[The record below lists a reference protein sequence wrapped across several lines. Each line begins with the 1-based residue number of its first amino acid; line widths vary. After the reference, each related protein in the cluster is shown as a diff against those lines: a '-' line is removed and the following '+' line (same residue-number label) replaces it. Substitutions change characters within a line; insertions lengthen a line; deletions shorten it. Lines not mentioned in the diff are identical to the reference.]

1 MTNNNTYWT
10 TEISPTTFAKGLGLK
25 ELWQKKYLIW
35 LFVKR
40 DITVQY
46 KQTIFG
52 MGWYFISPLF
62 TMFMYIVVFGR
73 IAGIPT
79 DDIPQPVFYLSGIC
93 LWEYFSTCLTDTA
106 ATFQT
111 NAGLFGK
118 VYFPRLVTPV
128 SKVISKLFRFSL
140 QLSTFVFVYL
150 YFVIRGVDL
159 HPNIY
164 LLLFPVLILMMQCMA
179 LGLGL
184 IVSSLTTKYR
194 DLTNFFGVFVSLWM
208 YATPIVYPLSYVTNP
223 TLHKIMLFNPM
234 TAIIETFK
242 YGAFGAGQFSWSSLG
257 FSAEYESADQ
267 TKVKDPRFYNVWMD
281 LAVRAGA
288 AFRPS
293 PDLMLGASLI
303 YRSTIEQV
311 RGGIYGTTD
320 KQYFI
325 FTDISK
331 DGTLSGVNREQL
343 KKLADAT
350 EGRANIVASGGVHT
364 MDDIIACKEM
374 GLYGTIC
381 GKSIYKGTLD
391 LREAVKYAEV

>member
-1 MTNNNTYWT
+1 MVNDKMKNDSSYWT
-10 TEISPTTFAKGLGLK
+10 TEISPDTFAKGLGLK

-35 LFVKR
+35 LFIKR

-93 LWEYFSTCLTDTA
+93 LWEYFSECLTA
-106 ATFQT
+106 VSGTFQT
-111 NAGLFGK
+111 NANLFGK
-118 VYFPRLVTPV
+118 VYFPRLVSPV
-128 SKVISKLFRFSL
+128 SVVCSKLFRFCL

-159 HPNIY
+159 RPNWY
-164 LLLFPVLILMMQCMA
+164 LLLFPVLILMIQALA

-194 DLTNFFGVFVSLWM
+194 DLVNFFGVFVSIWM

-242 YGAFGAGQFSWSSLG
+242 YGAYGAGEFSWTALG
-257 FSAEYESADQ
+257 YSA
-267 TKVKDPRFYNVWMD
+267 
-281 LAVRAGA
+281 
-288 AFRPS
+288 
-293 PDLMLGASLI
+293 LI
-303 YRSTIEQV
+303 ICALLFIGIAMFNRKQKFFIDTI
-311 RGGIYGTTD
+311 
-320 KQYFI
+320 
-325 FTDISK
+325 
-331 DGTLSGVNREQL
+331 
-343 KKLADAT
+343 
-350 EGRANIVASGGVHT
+350 
-364 MDDIIACKEM
+364 
-374 GLYGTIC
+374 
-381 GKSIYKGTLD
+381 
-391 LREAVKYAEV
+391 

>member
-1 MTNNNTYWT
+1 MLNTEHSYWT

-93 LWEYFSTCLTDTA
+93 LWEYFSTCLTEVA

-118 VYFPRLVTPV
+118 VYFPRLVAPV
-128 SKVISKLFRFSL
+128 SKIASKLFRFSL
-140 QLSTFVFVYL
+140 QLCTFVFVYL
-150 YFVIRGVDL
+150 FFVLKGVEL
-159 HPNIY
+159 RPNWY
-164 LLLFPVLILMMQCMA
+164 LLLFPVIVLIIQGLA

-184 IVSSLTTKYR
+184 IISSLTTKYR

-223 TLHKIMLFNPM
+223 TLHKIMLLNPM
-234 TAIIETFK
+234 TALIETFK
-242 YGAFGAGQFSWSSLG
+242 YGAYGAGEFSWSALG
-257 FSAEYESADQ
+257 YSC
-267 TKVKDPRFYNVWMD
+267 VC
-281 LAVRAGA
+281 
-288 AFRPS
+288 
-293 PDLMLGASLI
+293 MLVLLVIGIAMFNRKQKFFI
-303 YRSTIEQV
+303 DTI
-311 RGGIYGTTD
+311 
-320 KQYFI
+320 
-325 FTDISK
+325 
-331 DGTLSGVNREQL
+331 
-343 KKLADAT
+343 
-350 EGRANIVASGGVHT
+350 
-364 MDDIIACKEM
+364 
-374 GLYGTIC
+374 
-381 GKSIYKGTLD
+381 
-391 LREAVKYAEV
+391 